1 MSKVIMTASE
11 YINRLKIIESRKTY
25 YKNKYPDNLCYIHSD
40 GRTSADCVN
49 LVKAILNGYDVY
61 RNEIGY
67 FQRDLSNT
75 GDVTEAG
82 LLNQCSGI
90 SSDFANIK
98 APALLYM
105 SGHIGSYIGIT
116 PDNRFN
122 VIECT
127 TSFGGGV
134 VYSWVDK
141 DGTRRSENGGTPII
155 LANGTYQRWTKYG
168 YLTPWVSYDNN
179 VSETPKVEQPK
190 TETKVTGNDK
200 ILKVAQ
206 EVIDGKWGNNPQRK
220 WKLEKAGY
228 KYSEVQSKVNE
239 LLAKPNTAY
248 EYYTVKR
255 GDSLSAIAKKYGT
268 NWQNLMKLNNI
279 KNPNLIRPG
288 ERIRVK

>member
-98 APALLYM
+98 ICA
-105 SGHIGSYIGIT
+105 
-116 PDNRFN
+116 
-122 VIECT
+122 E
-127 TSFGGGV
+127 
-134 VYSWVDK
+134 
-141 DGTRRSENGGTPII
+141 
-155 LANGTYQRWTKYG
+155 
-168 YLTPWVSYDNN
+168 
-179 VSETPKVEQPK
+179 
-190 TETKVTGNDK
+190 
-200 ILKVAQ
+200 
-206 EVIDGKWGNNPQRK
+206 
-220 WKLEKAGY
+220 
-228 KYSEVQSKVNE
+228 
-239 LLAKPNTAY
+239 
-248 EYYTVKR
+248 
-255 GDSLSAIAKKYGT
+255 
-268 NWQNLMKLNNI
+268 
-279 KNPNLIRPG
+279 
-288 ERIRVK
+288 